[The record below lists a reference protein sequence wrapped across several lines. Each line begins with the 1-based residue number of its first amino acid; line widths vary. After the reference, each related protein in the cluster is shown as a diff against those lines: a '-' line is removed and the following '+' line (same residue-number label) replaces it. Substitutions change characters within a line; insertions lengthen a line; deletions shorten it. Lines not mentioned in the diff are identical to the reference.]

1 MCSSE
6 TDRQGVRIP
15 SLNSPSETLSLSL
28 MVPLDPCLALRAIRS
43 GVSHQ
48 HLGGCAPAHRTGL
61 WKACR
66 NSTDLHNVLWCGRP
80 HTACFSALAPHAGAF
95 ADLWRL
101 QRSCESVGSY
111 WSFSETGPPNLIK
124 MLCNF
129 CHRSNSPLSTKLL
142 KMFYI
147 LRSCRKGGSTLM
159 HAFSLS
165 SLSMFS
171 AWSLL
176 LVYRHAFEF

>member
-1 MCSSE
+1 MGFPTSTSGAVHLLIALVSEKAAETAPTRTMSS
-6 TDRQGVRIP
+6 GVD
-15 SLNSPSETLSLSL
+15 
-28 MVPLDPCLALRAIRS
+28 VPTLRAS
-43 GVSHQ
+43 Q
-48 HLGGCAPAHRTGL
+48 PWPPTQA
-61 WKACR
+61 
-66 NSTDLHNVLWCGRP
+66 
-80 HTACFSALAPHAGAF
+80 
-95 ADLWRL
+95 RL
-101 QRSCESVGSY
+101 QISEGCSCSCERVGSY

-129 CHRSNSPLSTKLL
+129 CHRSDSPLSTKLL
-142 KMFYI
+142 KMCHI